1 MRTVIVDSE
10 NCNGCGLCVDACHEG
25 VIVLKDGKAVVVNTT
40 ACDGFGDCLPAC
52 PQNAIT
58 FTDTDEKADIMVK
71 GRQWPIQMALVSP
84 TMEQLSKGIINI
96 AADCTAFM
104 VDDFRKRF
112 VRDMPMV
119 IGCPKLD
126 TMDRFDK
133 LETILSK
140 NDIRVVNV
148 LRMQIPCCNMLTRM
162 VNDRVKRSGK
172 DIRINEYVFGI
183 DGSVSGGLD

>member
-25 VIVLKDGKAVVVNTT
+25 VIVLKDGKAVVADIT

-58 FTDTDEKADIMVK
+58 FTDTDEKTGIMVK
-71 GRQWPIQMALVSP
+71 GRQWPIQMTLVSP
-84 TMEQLSKGIINI
+84 TMEQLSKGILNI

-112 VRDMPMV
+112 IRDMPMV

-140 NDIRVVNV
+140 NDTSPPRTTSTSK
-148 LRMQIPCCNMLTRM
+148 PCWTN
-162 VNDRVKRSGK
+162 
-172 DIRINEYVFGI
+172 
-183 DGSVSGGLD
+183 